1 MDIFPMQEAKKPLV
15 TIGIPTYNRAD
26 GYLKECLAS
35 ALNQTYKEVEVIVS
49 DNCSNDRT
57 SALLRGISNSRLR
70 YIRHEKNIGPAN
82 NFNYCL
88 KQARGAYFLLLHD
101 DDLIDPDFVEICM
114 KAAGGSTD
122 YGIIR
127 TGTRVIDSN
136 GNVLNELR
144 NSVVGLSTED
154 FFRGWFQ
161 EKTSWYLCSTLYNTE
176 RLRAIGGF
184 QSKRQ
189 LVQDGTA
196 IVKLASKYG
205 RVDVED
211 VKASFRKHPGE
222 LTFAARIKDWCED
235 YLALLDLM
243 CEVVGEKKDLIRME
257 GQRFLCRIN
266 YNRAGAVKSPLA
278 KLRTYL
284 IVCRKFNYS
293 EPLARYL
300 FSIYLRP
307 RIMRAKNCINRLLKK
322 ITLLLPQG
330 RRL

>member
-1 MDIFPMQEAKKPLV
+1 MEIFPLQEAKKPLV

-26 GYLKECLAS
+26 GYLRECLAC
-35 ALNQTYKEVEVIVS
+35 ALNQTYENVEVIVS

-57 SALLRGISNSRLR
+57 SALMRSISDSRLR

-114 KAAGGSTD
+114 KAARGSTY

-127 TGTRVIDSN
+127 TGTRVINSN
-136 GNVLNELR
+136 GKVLNESR
-144 NSVVGLSTED
+144 NSVAGLSIED

-161 EKTSWYLCSTLYNTE
+161 GKTSWYLCSTLYNTE
-176 RLRAIGGF
+176 RLREIGGF

-196 IVKLASKYG
+196 IVRLASKYG

-211 VKASFRKHPGE
+211 VKASFRKHSGE
-222 LTFAARIKDWCED
+222 LTFAAKVKDWCED

-243 CEVVGEKKDLIRME
+243 CEAVDEKKDLIRME

-266 YNRAGAVKSPLA
+266 YNRARAIKSPFE
-278 KLRTYL
+278 KLKTYL
-284 IVCRKFNYS
+284 MVYRKFNYS
-293 EPLARYL
+293 ESLTKYL
-300 FSIYLRP
+300 FLIYLRP
-307 RIMRAKNCINRLLKK
+307 RIRRAKNYTNRLLKK
-322 ITLLLPQG
+322 ITFLLPQG